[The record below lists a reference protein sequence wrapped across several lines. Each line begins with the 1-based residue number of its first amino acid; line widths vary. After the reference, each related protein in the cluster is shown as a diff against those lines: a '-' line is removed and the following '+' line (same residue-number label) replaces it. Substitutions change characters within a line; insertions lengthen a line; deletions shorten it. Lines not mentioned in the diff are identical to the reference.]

1 MAMYELLLR
10 VDGPLE
16 KYPSGVAMFINNIII
31 LCLYRLPS

>member
-1 MAMYELLLR
+1 MVMYELLLR

-16 KYPSGVAMFINNIII
+16 KYPSGVAMFINNTII

>member
-16 KYPSGVAMFINNIII
+16 EYPSGVAMFINNIII